1 MDPPAPELK
10 SELEAFRQKW
20 LSEVKSKQ
28 PSAAGPSRTS
38 HSRTTSASAPGP
50 APTSP
55 TATKSHLAA
64 PGHHHPAAH
73 DEDDQLQPLAFDDL
87 LDLAAAKG
95 KEVAKEEAGELVSAL
110 DHFEAAVVRETQ
122 GNLGDSLSLYRKAF
136 RVSLLISLFFLK
148 NLPTNVAVDGQ

>member
-1 MDPPAPELK
+1 MDPPETELK
-10 SELEAFRQKW
+10 SELEAFRAKW

-28 PSAAGPSRTS
+28 PAPAAGPSRAS
-38 HSRTTSASAPGP
+38 HSRTASASGPAP

-55 TATKSHLAA
+55 TAAKSHLAA
-64 PGHHHPAAH
+64 PAPGIPVATH
-73 DEDDQLQPLAFDDL
+73 DEDDQLQPPAFDEI

-95 KEVAKEEAGELVSAL
+95 KEVAREEAGELVSAL

-136 RVSLLISLFFLK
+136 RVSCLSCHYNKL
-148 NLPTNVAVDGQ
+148 TC